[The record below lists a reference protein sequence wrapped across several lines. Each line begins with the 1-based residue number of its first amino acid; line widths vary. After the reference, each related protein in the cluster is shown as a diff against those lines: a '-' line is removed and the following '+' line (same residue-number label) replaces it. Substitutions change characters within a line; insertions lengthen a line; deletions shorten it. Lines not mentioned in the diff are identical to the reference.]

1 MVSLVSC
8 EKCGC
13 SPCDCNQRDGRKV
26 HYNKGESF
34 QMLTKDELRLDNIAA
49 LILRRKQ
56 PLPSELHNASA
67 EQVQSF
73 LGKRQHQFVG

>member
-1 MVSLVSC
+1 
-8 EKCGC
+8 
-13 SPCDCNQRDGRKV
+13 
-26 HYNKGESF
+26 
-34 QMLTKDELRLDNIAA
+34 MLTKDELRLDNIAA